1 MIAGTNKEL
10 KILKRAADEFARK
23 ELAPNRESNDKFPFG
38 PFFSNTLEKS
48 FELDLFHS
56 MLPETLGGIGHG
68 ISALCIIL
76 DSICQEDSSLGGII
90 FTNTISQQLLINAGE
105 TDLLQTIT
113 ESDTVKNFLIA
124 VPVFSNPGETKLTAE
139 AKRSGDICTLSG
151 KIDYLVLGGLAGH
164 AIIPAKLSGTKGY
177 SLFLV
182 NLTAPGIS
190 KSEPV
195 LSLGIRSCP
204 AVDITL
210 NNVEATLIGEA
221 GKGDAYFEK
230 TGDIMHIAAAAMSLG
245 IMKGSF
251 DEAFD
256 YSKNREQGGQKIV
269 NWSEIKMILSTMAIH
284 INNAD
289 MIVSRACQAV
299 DAKEPGWEN
308 CSRAAALSIQRIAC
322 DLTTDGIQVLGG
334 VGYMQDFG
342 QEKRFRD
349 AKHIQALLGIAP
361 MKKIR
366 FIEKMI

>member
-1 MIAGTNKEL
+1 MIAGNNKEL
-10 KILKRAADEFARK
+10 KILKRASDEFAGK
-23 ELAPNRESNDKFPFG
+23 ELAPNRETNDKYPFG
-38 PFFSNTLEKS
+38 PFFANILEKS
-48 FELDLFHS
+48 FELDLFHAI
-56 MLPETLGGIGHG
+56 LPETLGGIGHG

-90 FTNTISQQLLINAGE
+90 FTNTTSQQLLINAGE
-105 TDLLQTIT
+105 TGLLQKIT
-113 ESDTVKNFLIA
+113 DSDTVKKSLIA
-124 VPVFSNPGETKLTAE
+124 LPVFNNPGETKLTAE

-151 KIDYLVLGGLAGH
+151 RIDYMVLGDLAGH
-164 AIIPAKLSGTKGY
+164 AIIPAKLSGKKGY

-182 NLTAPGIS
+182 NLTAPGITMG
-190 KSEPV
+190 EPI

-210 NNVEATLIGEA
+210 NNVEATLIGET

-256 YSKNREQGGQKIV
+256 YSKNRDQGGQKIV

-299 DAKEPGWEN
+299 NAKEPGWEK
-308 CSRAAALSIQRIAC
+308 CSRAAALSIQGIAC

-349 AKHIQALLGIAP
+349 AQHIQSLLGIAP

-366 FIEKMI
+366 FLEKMI